1 MSGGGGGGRKGRPGR
16 GRPGAGRPDREI
28 PREHLPEGF
37 AERVEEPP
45 EPPARPR
52 PAATVV
58 LMRTGNASGN
68 AAAPS
73 GLEVLLLRRV
83 RSSGFVPG
91 AYVFPGGR
99 VDRDDAAR
107 ALLERLDGLTA
118 DDAAARLGLAADA
131 EPPAVAYVVAA
142 LREAFEETGILV
154 GRDADGAPA
163 PSAASDPHVRRL
175 RDDLLADEDAFPA
188 VLDAMGCRM
197 DGRAVAYIAHWIT
210 PVAEPRR
217 YDTRFFAAAVSRER
231 EELLNAREMSHG
243 VWLSPREALA
253 RHERGELPMVFP
265 TVRTL
270 EDLAEFSSPGAVLA
284 HWADREVATVLP
296 RLVRTPRG
304 VGIEVD

>member
-1 MSGGGGGGRKGRPGR
+1 MADGRARGSEGSDPSPGSKRP
-16 GRPGAGRPDREI
+16 PGQEI
-28 PREHLPEGF
+28 PRERLPEGF
-37 AERVEEPP
+37 ADRVEKPP
-45 EPPARPR
+45 EPPAEAR

-58 LMRTGNASGN
+58 LMRAGAGSGDAS
-68 AAAPS
+68 AAS

-83 RSSGFVPG
+83 RTSGFVPG

-99 VDRDDAAR
+99 VDRDDAAG
-107 ALLERLDGLTA
+107 ALLERLDGMSA
-118 DDAAARLGLAADA
+118 DDAAERLGMAADA

-154 GRDADGAPA
+154 GHDADGAPA
-163 PSAASDPHVRRL
+163 PSAASDPAVRRL
-175 RDDLLADEDAFPA
+175 RDDLLADEDAFPV

-217 YDTRFFAAAVSRER
+217 YDTRFFAAAVSPER

-243 VWLSPREALA
+243 VWLSPGEALA

-270 EDLAEFSSPGAVLA
+270 EDLAAFSSPEAVLA
-284 HWADREVATVLP
+284 HWADREVPTVLP
-296 RLVRTPRG
+296 RLVRTRTG
-304 VGIEVD
+304 VGIELD